1 MVILP
6 AVSFEPDRIQ
16 EAGWD
21 PLLSIN
27 PTQGIICMGYP
38 PSQHMI
44 WFTNHRPR
52 LFKTGQWEALHPNID
67 QLLSNETRS
76 CLQRKTPPSST
87 AQQHIGCLGLSR
99 AGRPELDC
107 QIIWNNCELLT
118 SPTSQV
124 SWLKRVL
131 QYVVSLGLHLNWFF
145 RKLKDIFL
153 VVENLHLSFDRTQW
167 LVFSVWIPSSRKDF

>member
-44 WFTNHRPR
+44 WLTNHRPR
-52 LFKTGQWEALHPNID
+52 LFKSGQWEAVNPNID
-67 QLLSNETRS
+67 QLLSNEMRS
-76 CLQRKTPPSST
+76 CLQRKTPPSSR
-87 AQQHIGCLGLSR
+87 AQQHIGCLWLSR
-99 AGRPELDC
+99 AGQTVKLSE
-107 QIIWNNCELLT
+107 ITVNCWLLFN
-118 SPTSQV
+118 SV
-124 SWLKRVL
+124 SWLPNFIAKYCVTWTSYELIFQEIEGYLSSYRKITP
-131 QYVVSLGLHLNWFF
+131 QF
-145 RKLKDIFL
+145 R
-153 VVENLHLSFDRTQW
+153 
-167 LVFSVWIPSSRKDF
+167 